1 MDLKIKLFITAN
13 LKQVL
18 ARYVTEAGT
27 SIVSIVAYEKQE
39 SETLVH
45 PWGIMILFDTFT
57 FAKALFDRLIF
68 PKYRNSLNETKV
80 LFANIVP
87 MGLKRCLDTVL
98 IPSGLNFKTEQ

>member
-13 LKQVL
+13 LKQVP

-27 SIVSIVAYEKQE
+27 SIVSIVANEKQA

-57 FAKALFDRLIF
+57 FSKALFDRLIF
-68 PKYRNSLNETKV
+68 PKYCNSFNETKV

-87 MGLKRCLDTVL
+87 MGLKWYSNTVL
-98 IPSGLNFKTEQ
+98 IPSGLNSTT